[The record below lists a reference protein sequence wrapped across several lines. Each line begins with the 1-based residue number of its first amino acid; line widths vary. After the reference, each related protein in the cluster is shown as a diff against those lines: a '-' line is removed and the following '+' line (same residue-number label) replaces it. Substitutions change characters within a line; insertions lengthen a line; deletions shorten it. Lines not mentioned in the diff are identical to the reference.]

1 MGFLVGKSAKPQ
13 TDTLSLKPKTD
24 EPKTTNTAA
33 ENNVQSSPA
42 PSKADST
49 AFDVGRLC
57 RAIAE
62 HETHNCRDGGNSVAV
77 NNCHGF
83 RVAGKFL
90 PFKSKA
96 DSYAKCEKLWMSGAY
111 SGGLPTMKDAKKW
124 SGNDRAQTWQKNVT
138 HFYYTLK

>member
-1 MGFLVGKSAKPQ
+1 MGFLVGQSE
-13 TDTLSLKPKTD
+13 KPKTD
-24 EPKTTNTAA
+24 TQSLKPIDNEPKRPAA
-33 ENNVQSSPA
+33 DIKAPVQSSPA
-42 PSKADST
+42 PSKAVST
-49 AFDVGRLC
+49 AFDVSRLC

-90 PFKSKA
+90 PFKDKA
-96 DSYAKCEKLWMSGAY
+96 DSYAKCERLWMSGAY
-111 SGGLPTMKDAKKW
+111 SGGLPTLADAKKY
-124 SGNDRAQTWQKNVT
+124 SGNDRATTWQKNVT